1 MAHGFE
7 RLERLFTGSR
17 KKGRGNRKAA
27 QQQRT
32 SIVTS
37 RRPPSPIFP
46 SPPYLRPTSTHMKPR
61 GAQIDPPRRDDKSR
75 SQSVPSLQEALH
87 DRFSDASGVT
97 IVNQASRSDAS
108 TSSLLRRSKN
118 SSNTSRPP
126 RFRFPEDSLFRNN
139 RPVPKSRDPSKI
151 VVQEQPSQT
160 TATEPQ
166 GLLDWTP
173 KHMSLLFNP
182 LEFKSS
188 SSEPS
193 LILKSGKVSTGSTLL
208 PSPDFTLSTTP
219 ETHEPVDRQSR
230 SITTNLSLFPRDSVQ
245 KLTSNLRQEPMS
257 SSRKLLAPPQVSKSE
272 EDKERKLAIHRSAS
286 LDGLNPSCPNTP
298 CATLISPALSSTDN
312 FSSRRG
318 HRETWG
324 NRLED
329 PQFSS
334 SSMNN
339 NGETP
344 RPKLRKSASTSTLSV
359 LKPQVSKDLIILK
372 EPTFDD
378 FYSLSDDDIA
388 ESRPSTPCYDL
399 HLPPTPPSYNDPKSY
414 QESCLPRPSTSEHV
428 MPKPSQEITPPDTPT
443 DCHLALTYSPASLRD
458 TFGALWAAELAR
470 KYDFAVLYVLSLWPV
485 NDGGCADASLSTMES
500 EIRSTNVTAAERVV
514 FPAKGSKTNGCL
526 LAAYG
531 LNEVPSPFEIA
542 TDTHLSALDC
552 DHWNE
557 YRNVDAR
564 PDDISRGWIRTFYSD
579 HAPVSVSPG
588 ASGTIPD
595 NYPKN
600 RGIVFAAYSKQTLN
614 PIIPMRASPEQDL
627 LLGRLYADA
636 KTLVEVLVKQPYGPK
651 KTSASC

>member
-17 KKGRGNRKAA
+17 KKGRGKRKAA

-32 SIVTS
+32 SIITS
-37 RRPPSPIFP
+37 RRPSSPIFP

-61 GAQIDPPRRDDKSR
+61 GAQIDPPEKDDKDR
-75 SQSVPSLQEALH
+75 SESVPSLQEALH
-87 DRFSDASGVT
+87 HRLSDASSVT
-97 IVNQASRSDAS
+97 IVNQASRSDVS
-108 TSSLLRRSKN
+108 TSSLQRRSKN
-118 SSNTSRPP
+118 SSNASRPS
-126 RFRFPEDSLFRNN
+126 RFRFPEDSLFKNN
-139 RPVPKSRDPSKI
+139 RPMRKLEDPSNN
-151 VVQEQPSQT
+151 VVQEKSSQT
-160 TATEPQ
+160 TASEPQ

-173 KHMSLLFNP
+173 KHISLLFNP

-193 LILKSGKVSTGSTLL
+193 SRTANVSTGSTLL
-208 PSPDFTLSTTP
+208 PSPAFTLSTVPP
-219 ETHEPVDRQSR
+219 ENPGPVDRQSR
-230 SITTNLSLFPRDSVQ
+230 PITANLSLFPRDSVQ
-245 KLTSNLRQEPMS
+245 KLTSNLRQQPVS
-257 SSRKLLAPPQVSKSE
+257 SGKLLAPPPVSNIE
-272 EDKERKLAIHRSAS
+272 EDNDRKPAIHRSVS

-298 CATLISPALSSTDN
+298 NTPCTTLISPALPSTN
-312 FSSRRG
+312 NNSRGRRG
-318 HRETWG
+318 ARETWG

-334 SSMNN
+334 YTMDNN
-339 NGETP
+339 EETP
-344 RPKLRKSASTSTLSV
+344 RPKLRRSASTSTLSV
-359 LKPQVSKDLIILK
+359 LTPQVSKGFIVLK

-388 ESRPSTPCYDL
+388 ESRPSTPSYGT
-399 HLPPTPPSYNDPKSY
+399 HLPPTPPSYNDPKPY
-414 QESCLPRPSTSEHV
+414 QKSCLPQPSPSEHV
-428 MPKPSQEITPPDTPT
+428 MCKPSQELTPPDTPT
-443 DCHLALTYSPASLRD
+443 DCHLTLTYSPASLRD

-470 KYDFAVLYVLSLWPV
+470 KYDFSVLYVLRLWPV
-485 NDGGCADASLSTMES
+485 GSDHCADASPSTIAS
-500 EIRSTNVTAAERVV
+500 EFGSTNAT
-514 FPAKGSKTNGCL
+514 GSKINGCL

-552 DHWNE
+552 EHWNE

-579 HAPVSVSPG
+579 CAPVSGSPG
-588 ASGTIPD
+588 ASGNISG
-595 NYPKN
+595 NRPKN

-636 KTLVEVLVKQPYGPK
+636 KTLVDVLVKQPYGPK
-651 KTSASC
+651 KPSPCC